1 MREVHI
7 HTALEDYK
15 NSMKKEDIV
24 SITLNELFKPD
35 SCPNC
40 DAAYQVC
47 ALFFYSYCQ
56 LYVQHRVH
64 SLCSTPV
71 DALLCFATCA
81 VPIFACGV
89 VR

>member
-7 HTALEDYK
+7 HAALEDFK
-15 NSMKKEDIV
+15 KSIKKEDIV

-35 SCPNC
+35 SCPSC
-40 DAAYQVC
+40 DAAYEVC
-47 ALFFYSYCQ
+47 ALFFYCQ
-56 LYVQHRVH
+56 WYVHHRVH

-81 VPIFACGV
+81 VPTFACGV
-89 VR
+89 VH